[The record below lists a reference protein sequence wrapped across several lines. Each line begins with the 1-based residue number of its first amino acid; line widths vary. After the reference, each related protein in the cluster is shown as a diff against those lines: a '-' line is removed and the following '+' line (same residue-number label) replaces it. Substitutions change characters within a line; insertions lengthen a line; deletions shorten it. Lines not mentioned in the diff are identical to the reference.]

1 MFRTIVVPV
10 DMTNRNRPAVDMAA
24 RLAASAEGRVHLVHV
39 IETIPGFAIEE
50 EPDFYGR
57 LERKAAQ
64 HLEALSAPLR
74 EKGVRVEC
82 GVFYGP
88 RARTILDEAGKLGA
102 DLLVIQSHRL
112 DGEHG
117 RAEGLGTLS
126 HQIGLFAPCPVLLV
140 R

>member
-24 RLAASAEGRVHLVHV
+24 RLAAPSEGNVHLLHV
-39 IETIPGFAIEE
+39 IETIPGFSIEE

-57 LERKAAQ
+57 LEKKAAQ

-74 EKGVRVEC
+74 EKGIRVEC

-88 RARTILDEAGKLGA
+88 RAKTIIEEAAKLA
-102 DLLVIQSHRL
+102 AYLLV
-112 DGEHG
+112 
-117 RAEGLGTLS
+117 
-126 HQIGLFAPCPVLLV
+126 
-140 R
+140 